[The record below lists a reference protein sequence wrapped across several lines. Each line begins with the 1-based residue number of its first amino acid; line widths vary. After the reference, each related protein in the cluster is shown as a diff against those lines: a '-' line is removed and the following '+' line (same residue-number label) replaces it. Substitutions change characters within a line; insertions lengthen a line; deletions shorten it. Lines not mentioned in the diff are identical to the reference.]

1 MADVT
6 DDINSV
12 DETLREDG
20 QLVVI
25 TIATV
30 GEYDIEQSSSSVT
43 TSNQEIYGI
52 VFDWGGQN
60 YPSYGQTYVDQT
72 LIKTGDLRLILSALT
87 ATGLAITE
95 PVLGSLATIGGVVY
109 TIVPPLKLL
118 KPSGTLIMVD
128 CNIRV

>member
-6 DDINSV
+6 EDIASV
-12 DETLREDG
+12 DESLREDG
-20 QLVVI
+20 QIVVI
-25 TIATV
+25 TS
-30 GEYDIEQSSSSVT
+30 QSAGAYNVEDSTIPITET
-43 TSNQEIYGI
+43 TQNVYGI

-60 YPSYGQTYVDQT
+60 YPSYGQGYIDQT
-72 LIKTGDLRLILSALT
+72 LIKTGDQRLILSALNT
-87 ATGLAITE
+87 SGLPITE
-95 PVLGSLATIGGVVY
+95 PVLGSLATIGSVVY